1 MSSENRNIEILV
13 GEMRDSKDIRGRY
26 EIFMKSSIMKRIMSD
41 SRSLPL
47 CVRRKGE
54 WNNVYIPT
62 AKKITADGLLLL
74 ATIDREDILA
84 RAREKD
90 YIRLLVRDRRYE
102 DIVQTDFTLMN
113 MNTEGKYTQM
123 GVGLYRKPD
132 QVVLYPQD
140 MTREGFLRAIKLNL
154 TVRVRAIIQKAAWFL
169 KDVEIMDEL
178 AKLDLTEE
186 MQFTLGKEVM
196 RGILAQQRV
205 GQEVL
210 AG

>member
-1 MSSENRNIEILV
+1 MASDNNIEILV

-26 EIFMKSSIMKRIMSD
+26 EIFMKSSIMRRIMSD

-84 RAREKD
+84 RACEKD

-113 MNTEGKYTQM
+113 MNSEGKYTQM

-140 MTREGFLRAIKLNL
+140 MTREGFIRAVKLNL
-154 TVRVRAIIQKAAWFL
+154 TVRVRAIMQKAAWFI
-169 KDVEIMDEL
+169 DDSGVMDEL
-178 AKLDLTEE
+178 ARFSLTEE
-186 MQFTLGKEVM
+186 MQFTLGQDAM
-196 RGILAQQRV
+196 REIARRQRV
-205 GQEVL
+205 GQFSM

>member
-1 MSSENRNIEILV
+1 MISNSQNIEILV

-26 EIFMKSSIMKRIMSD
+26 EIFMKSSIMKHIMSD

-62 AKKITADGLLLL
+62 AKKITAEGLLLL

-84 RAREKD
+84 RAREKE
-90 YIRLLVRDRRYE
+90 YVRLLVRDRRYE

-113 MNTEGKYTQM
+113 MNSEGKFTQL
-123 GVGLYRKPD
+123 GVGLYRRPD

-140 MTREGFLRAIKLNL
+140 MTREGFIRAVKLNL

-169 KDVEIMDEL
+169 KDSDVLEEL
-178 AKLDLTEE
+178 ARLSLTEE
-186 MQFTLGKEVM
+186 MRFTLG
-196 RGILAQQRV
+196 RDILREISRQQFA
-205 GQEVL
+205 GQEVM
-210 AG
+210 AS

>member
-1 MSSENRNIEILV
+1 MASDNNIEILV

-26 EIFMKSSIMKRIMSD
+26 EIFMQSSIMKRIMSD

-74 ATIDREDILA
+74 ATIDKEDMLA

-102 DIVQTDFTLMN
+102 EIVQTDFTLMN
-113 MNTEGKYTQM
+113 MNSEGKYSQM

-132 QVVLYPQD
+132 QIVLYPQD
-140 MTREGFLRAIKLNL
+140 MTREGFIRAVKLNL
-154 TVRVRAIIQKAAWFL
+154 TVRVRAILQKAAWFL
-169 KDVEIMDEL
+169 KDGDVIDEL

-186 MQFTLGKEVM
+186 MQFTLGRDVM
-196 RGILAQQRV
+196 RGIAQQRRV
-205 GQEVL
+205 GQEVM
-210 AG
+210 AS